1 LNTRMRLGRMTACLF
16 TLGIFILILIDAAAD
31 YENETLL
38 LVCNTLFTGIIPL
51 IVAVIAGYAYAVGNV
66 PNALFMS
73 CGMLAFGLGSV
84 LAGFLRFL
92 PDSANISVTI
102 YNTCA
107 LFGAVCQLASSQ
119 KEYVPQPGIR
129 KNRRLILALAISGT
143 CLMVA
148 CLLIA
153 ALNGQMPR
161 FMDQYGFTRLRDAV
175 LWLATAFYLCAFL
188 QMNKQYRAR
197 RMDYL
202 YWYDLS
208 LLMIALGLFAVC
220 ASNEMGTPLNWTGR
234 AAQYVGSVF
243 AFFSMAKAIGTA
255 KRRGSSLPAIMADF
269 FAEDSDNYINLA
281 EHTAAAVITADET
294 GRIFFANP
302 AAERM
307 LHYEKRELFRTS
319 FFELLPKLHQSRIRL
334 DFEIFAERGVSGLCA
349 PVEMELLCKGERR
362 VPVEIAAT
370 YHALPAGYA
379 CTYVLYDLTER
390 KRAAQALRRQE
401 ALLQAVI
408 DGTDDPVFLKDA
420 NSMIL
425 MGNRALSLAIGMPL
439 YKIIGKTDDQVYND
453 PEKAREI
460 MKNDRQV
467 FLSRTAQSF
476 EEEVPTPQ
484 GIRTYL
490 STKTPWLDESGSVQG
505 VIGIAHDI
513 TTRKAMETELLHK
526 SEELEEKNKLITDFF
541 INISHEFKTPLSI
554 IVLLADMME
563 QENKSMD
570 IKNNNHAQFVNMLRM
585 NAYRLRRLVANLLDI
600 TKLDAGFMEPHW
612 EQADV
617 VALLKSV
624 VISTDVYSRQKGLT
638 LHFSSNLD
646 QMFMSTDSLMLER
659 ILLNLLSNAM
669 KHTPSGGAIHVD
681 LQTIDD
687 KVTIIVADNG
697 EGIPDEKKNVIFDR
711 FRQVNTS
718 LSRTSEGCG
727 IGLSITKA
735 LTELLGGSIAF
746 ESSLHVGSTFYV
758 TLPVMHEADAGYAA
772 DYSGMGLESLVQM
785 ELSDI
790 DFGQP

>member
-1 LNTRMRLGRMTACLF
+1 MNTRMRLGRMTACLF
-16 TLGIFILILIDAAAD
+16 ALGIFILILFDAAAD

-38 LVCNTLFTGIIPL
+38 LVCNILFTGIIPL
-51 IVAVIAGYAYAVGNV
+51 LVAAIAGYAYAVDNV
-66 PNALFMS
+66 INALFMS

-84 LAGFLRFL
+84 ISGILRFL
-92 PDSANISVTI
+92 PDSENILVTV

-119 KEYVPQPGIR
+119 KEYVPKPGKS
-129 KNRRLILALAISGT
+129 KNRKLILALSISGT
-143 CLMVA
+143 CLAVV
-148 CLLIA
+148 CLLLA
-153 ALNGQMPR
+153 VLNGQIPR
-161 FMDQYGFTRLRDAV
+161 FMDQNGSTRLRDAV

-188 QMNKQYRAR
+188 QMHKVYRNR
-197 RMDYL
+197 RSDYI
-202 YWYDLS
+202 YWYSLS
-208 LLMIALGLFAVC
+208 LAMIALGLFTIC
-220 ASNEMGTPLNWTGR
+220 ESSELGTLQNWAGR
-234 AAQYVGSVF
+234 AAQYVGFIF
-243 AFFSMAKAIGTA
+243 ALFSMAKAIGAA

-269 FAEDSDNYINLA
+269 FAEDKGNYLRLVEI
-281 EHTAAAVITADET
+281 TAASVITADET

-307 LHYEKRELFRTS
+307 LCYEKKELFRTS
-319 FFELLPKLHQSRIRL
+319 FFELLPALHQSHIRL
-334 DFEIFAERGVSGLCA
+334 DFEIYAERGVSGLLV
-349 PVEMELLCKGERR
+349 PVEIEMLGKGEKL

-370 YHALPAGYA
+370 YHALPSGYA
-379 CTYVLYDLTER
+379 CTYIIYDLTER
-390 KRAAQALRRQE
+390 KRTTQALRRQE

-420 NSMIL
+420 DSTIL
-425 MGNRALSLAIGMPL
+425 MGNRALSLAMGMPL
-439 YKIIGKTDDQVYND
+439 EKIIGKMDCQIYND
-453 PEKAREI
+453 QEKAREI
-460 MKNDRQV
+460 MENDRQV
-467 FLSRTAQSF
+467 LSSHAAQSF
-476 EEEVPTPQ
+476 EEAVPTPQ

-490 STKTPWLDESGSVQG
+490 STKTPWLDDSGSVQG

-513 TTRKAMETELLHK
+513 TNRKAIETELLHK
-526 SEELEEKNKLITDFF
+526 TEELEEKNKLITDFF

-554 IVLLADMME
+554 IVLLTDMME
-563 QENKSMD
+563 QETKNTD
-570 IKNNNHAQFVNMLRM
+570 ISARDNIQFANILRM

-617 VALLKSV
+617 AALLKSIV
-624 VISTDVYSRQKGLT
+624 ASTDFYSKQKGLT
-638 LHFSSNLD
+638 LHFAGNVD

-669 KHTPSGGAIHVD
+669 KHTPPGGDIHVD
-681 LQTIDD
+681 LKAAQD
-687 KVTIIVADNG
+687 KVTITIADNG
-697 EGIPDEKKNVIFDR
+697 EGIPDEKKKVIFDR

-746 ESSLHVGSTFYV
+746 ESSLGVGSTFYV
-758 TLPVMHEADAGYAA
+758 TLPVMHVADAGYAA

-790 DFGQP
+790 DFG